1 MTTKIPTYEIAYDED
16 QIRKAYADTDKD
28 PIIAI
33 ERRGAARVGNGFAL
47 RPKYLPHPS
56 AGLEL
61 GLYILVFALDH
72 ILTGRS
78 LMTGDEDQCLALVAS
93 LETMPIEWETIV
105 SFDPV
110 DEQQGEFL
118 IAATTRAQLA
128 ESLDWAA
135 RSRGGE

>member
-33 ERRGAARVGNGFAL
+33 ERRGAARVGSGFAL
-47 RPKYLPHPS
+47 RPRYLPHPG
-56 AGLEL
+56 AV
-61 GLYILVFALDH
+61 GLYMLVFALDH

-93 LETMPIEWETIV
+93 LETMPIEWGTIV

-110 DEQQGEFL
+110 DDAQAEFL
-118 IAATTRAQLA
+118 IAATTRAQIT
-128 ESLDWAA
+128 ESLDWVE
-135 RSRGGE
+135 RSGVIQ

>member
-1 MTTKIPTYEIAYDED
+1 MTTEIPTYEIAYDED
-16 QIRKAYADTDKD
+16 QIRMAYADTDKD

-47 RPKYLPHPS
+47 RPRYLPHPS
-56 AGLEL
+56 GV
-61 GLYILVFALDH
+61 GLYMLFFSLDH

-78 LMTGDEDQCLALVAS
+78 LMTGNEDQCLALVAS
-93 LETMPIEWETIV
+93 LETMPIEWATIA

-110 DEQQGEFL
+110 DDAQAEFL
-118 IAATTRAQLA
+118 IASTSRAQLA

-135 RSRGGE
+135 RSRVTQ